1 MPTHN
6 NGKNKSVRN
15 ILGNENFQPF
25 FKFYI
30 QLGPQGG
37 CTFFIQKRRKK
48 RVKCLFLYL
57 KLSTTL
63 QVGTSII
70 ESDMWVKQGKRLYKF
85 LQKYTD
91 YGTETSQ
98 LAGYNIAVLNM
109 ENISAGLPLLSIG
122 AIKNQIFYILARML
136 LCMVEVPTCNVLFSL
151 R

>member
-1 MPTHN
+1 MPFLKVAALFCHSN
-6 NGKNKSVRN
+6 NGCLFETWGL
-15 ILGNENFQPF
+15 I
-25 FKFYI
+25 
-30 QLGPQGG
+30 
-37 CTFFIQKRRKK
+37 FIQKRRKK

-98 LAGYNIAVLNM
+98 LAGYNIVVLNM
-109 ENISAGLPLLSIG
+109 EKYFCGPASTFHRGNQKSDILYIGKDVTMYGRSA
-122 AIKNQIFYILARML
+122 NF
-136 LCMVEVPTCNVLFSL
+136 
-151 R
+151 

>member
-1 MPTHN
+1 M
-6 NGKNKSVRN
+6 
-15 ILGNENFQPF
+15 
-25 FKFYI
+25 
-30 QLGPQGG
+30 
-37 CTFFIQKRRKK
+37 
-48 RVKCLFLYL
+48 KCLFLYL

-109 ENISAGLPLLSIG
+109 EKYFCGPASTFHRGNQKSDILYIGEDVTMYGRSA
-122 AIKNQIFYILARML
+122 NF
-136 LCMVEVPTCNVLFSL
+136 
-151 R
+151 

>member
-1 MPTHN
+1 M
-6 NGKNKSVRN
+6 
-15 ILGNENFQPF
+15 
-25 FKFYI
+25 
-30 QLGPQGG
+30 
-37 CTFFIQKRRKK
+37 
-48 RVKCLFLYL
+48 KCLFLYL

-63 QVGTSII
+63 QVGNSII

-122 AIKNQIFYILARML
+122 AIKNQIFYNLARML